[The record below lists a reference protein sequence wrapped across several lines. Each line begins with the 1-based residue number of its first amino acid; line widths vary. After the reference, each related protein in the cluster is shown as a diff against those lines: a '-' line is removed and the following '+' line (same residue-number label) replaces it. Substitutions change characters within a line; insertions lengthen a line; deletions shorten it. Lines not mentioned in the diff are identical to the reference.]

1 MPVKSKFSAEDII
14 EAAFSIAR
22 THGSEKFSA
31 RSIAGELKSSTMP
44 IYSCL
49 SSMKELEEAVLKK
62 ALDLLITYETK
73 SRTGDIFLDM
83 GIGYIMFAM
92 EERHLFRMLFLAEKR
107 EGFEDTKKRFRTY
120 VIDTLLDKLSDFEP
134 MKGYTREQQRALID
148 KMWIFTHGL
157 AVLLNHSII
166 EDLSEKQI
174 AEFLTDTGIFVVVGE
189 RMRGEIYGDGNVKDF
204 LERTGFTYLKTYTA
218 KDFELF

>member
-92 EERHLFRMLFLAEKR
+92 EERHLFRMLFLSEKR
-107 EGFEDTKKRFRTY
+107 EGFEETKKRFRKY
-120 VIDTLLDKLSDFEP
+120 VIDILLDKLDHFEP
-134 MKGYTREQQRALID
+134 MRGYTREQKRVLID

-166 EDLSEKQI
+166 EDLSEKRI
-174 AEFLTDTGIFVVVGE
+174 ADLLTDTGIFVVVGE
-189 RMRGEIYGDGNVKDF
+189 RMRDEIYSNEDVKGF
-204 LERTGFTYLKTYTA
+204 LERTGFKHLNKLTA

>member
-1 MPVKSKFSAEDII
+1 MPVKSKFTAEDII
-14 EAAFSIAR
+14 DAAFSIAR
-22 THGSEKFSA
+22 AHGSEKFSA
-31 RSIAGELKSSTMP
+31 RSIASELKSSTMP

-49 SSMKELEEAVLKK
+49 TSMKELEEAVLKK
-62 ALDLLITYETK
+62 ALDLLIAYETK

-83 GIGYIMFAM
+83 GVGYIMFAM

-120 VIDTLLDKLSDFEP
+120 VIDILLDKLDDFEP
-134 MKGYTREQQRALID
+134 MKEYTREQKRALID
-148 KMWIFTHGL
+148 RMWIFTHGL

-166 EDLSEKQI
+166 DDLSEKQI
-174 AEFLTDTGIFVVVGE
+174 ADILTDTGIFIVMGE
-189 RMRGEIYGDGNVKDF
+189 RMRDEFYSTENVKGF
-204 LERTGFTYLKTYTA
+204 LERTGFKHLNAFTA